1 MAVFWAIACMVF
13 SAANDLLFKFY
24 ARIPRSNG
32 RFVAM
37 IGVIWFFF
45 ALSCVR
51 EMPAQWGATIFW
63 GVISGFCSAGGNL
76 LMLRAMRVLD
86 AGVCSTI
93 YRLNLV
99 PVVIGAAL
107 LLEEEISLTGWIGIL
122 CALAAVIGF
131 LPRKSGEK
139 NVRDIAL
146 ISFGIIITA
155 SLMRAAMGLS
165 YSYGFAHGAER
176 SWVVVINSLFWV
188 IGGILCALSEPAPA
202 NKTESRKLWAY
213 GIGSGILVTV
223 IVLTMAA
230 GLAAG
235 KASIV
240 LPIAQ
245 MSFLLTGLAGAIFL
259 KEPMTLR
266 KIAAMLSGAAA
277 VVLLSL

>member
-1 MAVFWAIACMVF
+1 M
-13 SAANDLLFKFY
+13 
-24 ARIPRSNG
+24 PR
-32 RFVAM
+32 
-37 IGVIWFFF
+37 
-45 ALSCVR
+45 
-51 EMPAQWGATIFW
+51 
-63 GVISGFCSAGGNL
+63 
-76 LMLRAMRVLD
+76 
-86 AGVCSTI
+86 VC
-93 YRLNLV
+93 
-99 PVVIGAAL
+99 
-107 LLEEEISLTGWIGIL
+107 
-122 CALAAVIGF
+122 
-131 LPRKSGEK
+131 
-139 NVRDIAL
+139 
-146 ISFGIIITA
+146 
-155 SLMRAAMGLS
+155 
-165 YSYGFAHGAER
+165 
-176 SWVVVINSLFWV
+176 
-188 IGGILCALSEPAPA
+188 GILCALSEPAPA